1 VTARHPH
8 PETPVFDRIRQL
20 RELLA
25 ALKQLASAVTP
36 AAQKEIAAALQAL
49 LARDYARAL
58 HHISLALAAALA
70 NAPDMDDLPPP
81 DDTVLEAP
89 DMPLEIPDEGAL
101 AAELAEPEPQE
112 GDNPLQDEMS
122 EPSPLL
128 TGEMANIDPD
138 LAFDFDAVFQ
148 DAAPAAPKLDRSA
161 LAAALASAPHLE
173 ELHQEDAVTADSGEA
188 VTPEQVDTK
197 LDLARVYIDMGDEE
211 GAREILV
218 EVMAEG
224 TDEQRNT
231 ALKLM
236 EKL

>member
-1 VTARHPH
+1 MPPLPALD
-8 PETPVFDRIRQL
+8 PE
-20 RELLA
+20 
-25 ALKQLASAVTP
+25 
-36 AAQKEIAAALQAL
+36 
-49 LARDYARAL
+49 
-58 HHISLALAAALA
+58 ALAVALA

-89 DMPLEIPDEGAL
+89 DMPLEIPDEGVL
-101 AAELAEPEPQE
+101 AAELAEPELPE
-112 GDNPLQDEMS
+112 GDNPLKDEMS

-128 TGEMANIDPD
+128 TGDMANIDPD

-161 LAAALASAPHLE
+161 LAAALASAPDLE

-224 TDEQRNT
+224 TDEQRDT